1 MNDNDFKKVFIE
13 HKVEVPDEGFS
24 KRIIRQLPERKR
36 ILPQI
41 VMVVSIIAGFLLT
54 FSIQGVTS
62 LITQIN
68 DLITSISNL
77 QAPSP
82 ISVLTYFVLL
92 GITGLI
98 SYSLV
103 KVES

>member
-24 KRIIRQLPERKR
+24 KRIIRQLPERKK